1 MKIIKR
7 FLKGVWGK
15 LFSKRV
21 FPNTKQT
28 VVNTALY
35 RLNYKWIDS
44 EYYYDGDDLGAVIH
58 HDKTVFKTWA
68 PFATA
73 VYLNLYLDGTG
84 DNRIESL
91 PMEQLDKGVWYVEL
105 LRNCDG
111 EFYTYTFEYNHKR
124 LEETIDIYA
133 KACGVNG
140 DRGAVVDFSTTN
152 PKGWDDTPSPEC
164 KNPCD
169 AVIYECHVRDFS
181 IDESSGVAYL
191 YRGKFLGMCIGG
203 TKCEGV
209 STCLEHLK
217 ELGITHVQLLPVE
230 DYATVDEAHPE
241 KEQYNWGYDPKN
253 YNCLEGSYS
262 TDPADPKCRIR
273 EFKQLVQTLH
283 KNGIGVIMDVVYN
296 HTYYTEE
303 SAFERSFP
311 YYYHRVTENGKFTN
325 GSGCGNET
333 ASDHL
338 MMRKFIIDSLKF
350 WVKEYHIDGFRFD
363 LMALHDIETVNT
375 IRAELDKINNR
386 ILMYGEGW
394 TGGESPIH
402 ADKLAYKWNS
412 YQFGKVGLF
421 NDNIRDS
428 VKGGTFNPY
437 DKGFVSGNR
446 NAVATLKRGIVGS
459 VPHHELHDAKE
470 ACWAFEPTQAINYCE
485 AHDNNTLWDKLC
497 ICAKNDSEQTR
508 IRMDKLSAAIVLLSQ
523 GVPFLQL
530 GQDFLRTKPRR
541 LKEGEKPNDIN
552 VFEEN
557 SYNSPDF
564 TNAVRWDR
572 KAEYFEV
579 FRYYKALIKLR
590 KSSSL
595 FRMSMKW
602 EVEQKLSFWKKN
614 DESFI
619 IFSLFDDK
627 ESFVIAF
634 NPYEDDRHFNLPDG
648 EWYLCCDEDGGE
660 RDEPVS
666 GTVCCPGIAAVVYKQ
681 KHS

>member
-1 MKIIKR
+1 M
-7 FLKGVWGK
+7 
-15 LFSKRV
+15 
-21 FPNTKQT
+21 
-28 VVNTALY
+28 Y
-35 RLNYKWIDS
+35 RLNYKWID
-44 EYYYDGDDLGAVIH
+44 EQYYYDGDDLGAVIYP
-58 HDKTVFKTWA
+58 DKTVFKTWA
-68 PFATA
+68 PLATA
-73 VYLNLYLDGTG
+73 VYLNLYLDGEG
-84 DNRIESL
+84 DNRTESL
-91 PMEQLDKGVWYVEL
+91 PMEQLDKGVWYVEI

-124 LEETIDIYA
+124 LDETIDIYA

-140 DRGAVVDFSTTN
+140 QRGAVVDFSTTD
-152 PKGWDDTPSPEC
+152 PKDWEDTPSPEC
-164 KNPCD
+164 TNPCD
-169 AVIYECHVRDFS
+169 AVIYECHIRDFS

-191 YRGKFLGMCIGG
+191 YRGKYLGMSIGG
-203 TKCEGV
+203 TNCDGV
-209 STCLEHLK
+209 NTCLEHLK
-217 ELGITHVQLLPVE
+217 ELGITHVQLLPVQ
-230 DYATVDEAHPE
+230 DFATVDEAHPE
-241 KEQYNWGYDPKN
+241 KGQYNWGYDPKN

-262 TDPADPKCRIR
+262 TDPSDPKCRIR

-311 YYYHRVTENGKFTN
+311 YYYHRTTDKGRFTN

-338 MMRKFIIDSLKF
+338 MMRKLIIDSLKF
-350 WVKEYHIDGFRFD
+350 WVKQYHIDGFRFD
-363 LMALHDIETVNT
+363 LMALHDIDTVNA

-394 TGGESPIH
+394 TGGESPIQ

-412 YQFGKVGLF
+412 YKFGRVGLF

-459 VPHHELHDAKE
+459 VPHFELRDARE

-485 AHDNNTLWDKLC
+485 AHDNNTLWDKLS

-508 IRMDKLSAAIVLLSQ
+508 IKMDKLSAAIVLLSQ

-530 GQDFLRTKPRR
+530 GQDFLRTKPRV
-541 LKEGEKPNDIN
+541 LKQGEEPNDVNI
-552 VFEEN
+552 FEEN
-557 SYNSPDF
+557 SYNSPDY
-564 TNAVRWDR
+564 TNAVHWDR
-572 KAEYFEV
+572 KARYFEV
-579 FRYYKALIKLR
+579 FRYYKALIRLR
-590 KSSSL
+590 KSSRL
-595 FRMSMKW
+595 FRMSMRW
-602 EVEQKLSFWKKN
+602 EVEQKLSFWKMN

-619 IFSLFDDK
+619 IFSLFDEN
-627 ESFVIAF
+627 ESFVVAL
-634 NPYEDDRHFNLPDG
+634 NPYDEDRHFCLPNG
-648 EWYLCCDEDGGE
+648 SWYLCCDEDGGE
-660 RDEPVS
+660 RDEQVS
-666 GTVCCPGIAAVVYKQ
+666 GNVCCPGISAVVYRQAHK
-681 KHS
+681 